1 MKEVT
6 DNIVLLD
13 KGTSKSFAARELK
26 GSDAVFEFSLSM
38 TAETDSG
45 ENTRISPVDGDNAAN
60 FAQNFKYWNQ
70 TTFTMSANNLE
81 NSYFHAIV
89 AMGKSAVPFIHSEL
103 KKGPSQLVY
112 ALDRIFPGVVKYNG
126 FVSLAKASETWLSIL
141 EKIDKN

>member
-1 MKEVT
+1 MKEET
-6 DNIVLLD
+6 DNIVLLE

-38 TAETDSG
+38 SAETGNG
-45 ENTRISPVDGDNAAN
+45 ENTRISSAEIDNAAI

-70 TTFTMSANNLE
+70 TTFTMSANNLK

-89 AMGKSAVPFIHSEL
+89 SMGKSAVPFIHNEL

-112 ALDRIFPGVVKYNG
+112 ALDRIFPGVVKYHG

-141 EKIDKN
+141 NKIDKS